1 MRLRRL
7 IGAVFAAS
15 AAVPIVLLAGAAP
28 AQAAAVGCA
37 NEKTVITT
45 VTDRSD
51 GGYGSGVW
59 AKSDFVRTVVLCEK
73 APIAPSAVAVTM
85 AEYTATVHDVGTFV
99 TLGGANL
106 APDHGGALIAGVTG
120 TVDGG
125 FTATFTAKAGFEGFD
140 DSNLKNTTVTGDPAS
155 PQTPANPS
163 TGQWVKSMFPAA
175 TSFNG
180 NSLDDDSWKWTYKT
194 CNEQWI
200 DAADALGGHTGN
212 ITGSPACPAP
222 TPTPASPTPTGPLGG
237 ITGPLGGVTGTD
249 VTWYLA
255 VGAALVV
262 GGALFLVIGRRR
274 RTA

>member
-15 AAVPIVLLAGAAP
+15 AAVPVALLAAAAP
-28 AQAAAVGCA
+28 AQAVEVDCV

-45 VTDRSD
+45 VNDRSD

-59 AKSDFVRTVVLCEK
+59 AKSNFVRTVVLCEK
-73 APIAPSAVAVTM
+73 APIVPSIDAVAI
-85 AEYTATVHDVGTFV
+85 ASYTATVHDVGTFV
-99 TLGGANL
+99 TLGGVDL
-106 APDHGGALIAGVTG
+106 APDAGGVLVAGVTG

-125 FTATFTAKAGFEGFD
+125 FTATFTAKPAFEGFD
-140 DSNLKNTTVTGDPAS
+140 DSNLKNMTITGDPAS

-163 TGQWVKSMFPAA
+163 TTQWVKSMFPAA
-175 TSFNG
+175 TSFDG
-180 NSLDDDSWKWTYKT
+180 NSLDGDSWKWTYKT

-212 ITGSPACPAP
+212 ITGSQACPQLPVSGFSA
-222 TPTPASPTPTGPLGG
+222 TGLIVAGAS
-237 ITGPLGGVTGTD
+237 
-249 VTWYLA
+249 
-255 VGAALVV
+255 
-262 GGALFLVIGRRR
+262 LVILGAVAVIFRRRR